1 MDIEANVDFAE
12 DELLRARFRNLNGM
26 AHGNLDLLA
35 ELRLLQDY
43 LTSSGKADAR
53 FNVASDATIEFEK
66 DSETIAGL
74 INALRTCEGHWRGA
88 KSFELA
94 CGDALQY
101 VFREDFD
108 QWITQNSVEDGFHRL
123 DLLAHLKPSSPFWA
137 AIRSDFRT
145 RYVVFEFK
153 NYPDELPQAAIYS
166 TEKYLFTTA
175 LRSVAVLVARSG
187 ESKGAQKARHG
198 ALRESGKLIIT
209 VSMQEL
215 IEMIEMRARG
225 DDPSSIL
232 QHKLHV
238 MLMGI
243 GR

>member
-1 MDIEANVDFAE
+1 MDIEANVNFV
-12 DELLRARFRNLNGM
+12 DEEVLRTRLSNLNAM
-26 AHGNLDLLA
+26 AYGSPELLA
-35 ELRLLQDY
+35 ELKLLEDY
-43 LTSSGKADAR
+43 LTSLTGAGPRLDT
-53 FNVASDATIEFEK
+53 ASDTTFPPGK
-66 DSETIAGL
+66 DTGEIAGL
-74 INALRTCEGHWRGA
+74 INALQTCEGHYRGA

-94 CGDALQY
+94 CSAALKY

-108 QWITQNSVEDGFHRL
+108 QWIEQSSVEEGFHRL
-123 DLLAHLKPSSPFWA
+123 DLLAHLKPVSQFWS

-153 NYPDELPQAAIYS
+153 NYPSELPQAAIYS

-187 ESKGAQKARHG
+187 ESKGARKARHG
-198 ALRESGKLIIT
+198 ALRETGKLIIT
-209 VSMQEL
+209 VSMLEL

-225 DDPSSIL
+225 DEPSIIL
-232 QHKLHV
+232 QHKLHD